1 MRVQNEKNRESREL
15 ILQGIGVSPG
25 VAWGPVY
32 LLTSA
37 FPCIEERD
45 IADHE
50 IRDELQRFETALEA
64 TRQQLRDIQQTLQAS
79 AGTGDALILDVHLM
93 VLDDTA
99 FVDEVVRN
107 VHGLRRNIEYVVK
120 HAADSYA
127 SALEAVQDAYLRERV
142 ADVRDVARRLI
153 RNLAHP
159 HRDVGGGLPEGHVLI
174 ADELAPSDTAALAGQ
189 RIVAFATDL
198 GSATSHTAV
207 VARMLDIPAVVG
219 LRDAAERIASGDTVL
234 VDGNKGV
241 LIVRPSPER
250 LEQYGRLAE
259 TRRTIVR
266 KLDALQA
273 EPAET
278 RDGHR
283 IALSANIEGQ
293 GEVPCVAHYG
303 AHGVGL
309 FRTEFAFF
317 ARERMLDERE
327 QTELYTAVASE
338 LAPAPVVIRTLDI
351 GGDKFLPQARRHPEP
366 NPFLGC
372 RSIRLSLK
380 HPEAFK
386 VQLRAILRASVTGNV
401 RIMFPMISRL
411 AELEQ
416 ARGCLDE
423 ARQELAT
430 EGVAF
435 DARMPVGIMIETPA
449 AALTADSLATHA
461 DFFSIGTN
469 DLIQYTI
476 AVDRGNEQVA
486 DLYEPTHPAVLRLI
500 DRTVKAAHA
509 RRLPVAVCGQ
519 MAADPV
525 MAPLLLGL
533 GVDELS
539 MSPRVIPLVK
549 QMVRS
554 VTRAESR
561 TLAKR
566 ALLCDCSQDVLERCR
581 ALTRKTAPELLEL
594 V

>member
-1 MRVQNEKNRESREL
+1 MRVQSNRNREARDI
-15 ILQGIGVSPG
+15 ILQGVGVSPG
-25 VAWGPVY
+25 VASGPAY
-32 LLTSA
+32 LLTTV
-37 FPCIEERD
+37 FPRIEERD

-50 IRDELQRFETALEA
+50 IRDELRRFEQALDE
-64 TRQQLRDIQQTLQAS
+64 TRRQLREIQGTLKAN
-79 AGTGDALILDVHLM
+79 AGVGDALILDVHLM
-93 VLDDTA
+93 VLDDSA
-99 FVDEVVRN
+99 FIEEVVRN
-107 VHGLRRNIEYVVK
+107 VHGLRRNIEFVVK
-120 HAADSYA
+120 HAADTYA

-159 HRDVGGGLPEGHVLI
+159 RCDASTGLPEGHVLI

-219 LRDAAERIASGDTVL
+219 LRDAADRITSGETVL

-241 LIVRPSPER
+241 LIVRPSPEQ
-250 LEQYGRLAE
+250 LEQYGRVAE

-283 IALSANIEGQ
+283 IALSANIEGP

-303 AHGVGL
+303 AHGIGL
-309 FRTEFAFF
+309 FRTEFAFL
-317 ARERMLDERE
+317 ARERMLDEAE
-327 QTELYTAVASE
+327 QTELYTAIASE
-338 LAPAPVVIRTLDI
+338 LAPAPVVLRTLDI
-351 GGDKFLPQARRHPEP
+351 GGDKFFPHTRRHPEP

-380 HPEAFK
+380 YPKAFK
-386 VQLRAILRASVTGNV
+386 VQLRAILRASAVGNV

-411 AELEQ
+411 AELHQ
-416 ARGCLDE
+416 ARAYLDE

-435 DARMPVGIMIETPA
+435 DASMPVGIMIETPA
-449 AALTADSLATHA
+449 AALTADSLAAHA

-469 DLIQYTI
+469 DLVQYTI

-486 DLYEPTHPAVLRLI
+486 ELYEPTHPAVLRLI
-500 DRTVKAAHA
+500 ERTVTAAHA
-509 RRLPVAVCGQ
+509 RGLPVAVCGQ

-525 MAPLLLGL
+525 LTPLLLGL

-549 QMVRS
+549 QMVRR
-554 VTRAESR
+554 VTRSASR

-566 ALLCDCSQDVLERCR
+566 ALACDCSTVVMERCR
-581 ALTRKTAPELLEL
+581 ALTRKVAPELLEL